1 MVGLTSKQ
9 LAHQAFLYPLL
20 EWMAS
25 LAVLRVFS
33 AAYVPA
39 FDIAWLDV
47 FHPVNALRGLG
58 TFMPSVFDEFG

>member
-1 MVGLTSKQ
+1 MVGVTLKQ
-9 LAHQAFLYPLL
+9 LILRRVLYLLL
-20 EWMAS
+20 ELIAS
-25 LAVLRVFS
+25 LGVLPVFS

-39 FDIAWLDV
+39 FNIAWLDV